1 MREQIDMGSLREQG
15 YFLRLIGR
23 VVDPPTHLY
32 RDYPVLFSVQNEH
45 WNGSR
50 ANVVFVAIG
59 VCNEPLER

>member
-15 YFLRLIGR
+15 DFLRLIGR

-45 WNGSR
+45 WNSDR
-50 ANVVFVAIG
+50 ANVAT
-59 VCNEPLER
+59 P